1 MNRSRV
7 ALSALSA
14 LCLGTGLAQAEV
26 PNKTVKVGVLT
37 DMSGPFANQTGEGSA
52 IAARM
57 AAEDFAKEAGDL
69 KVEIL
74 SADHQNKPDVGSA
87 IARQWFDQQG
97 VDAIV
102 DLPNS
107 AVGIAIHTL
116 GAEKNR
122 TVLASSAASSDITG
136 RLCKPTTVQWNLD
149 TWALGNATGTAV
161 AKAGGVGW
169 YFISF
174 EYALGQALERDT
186 TAAITKA
193 GAKVVGSV
201 KHPLGTTDF
210 SSYLLQAQGSGAKV
224 LGLAETGVDAIN
236 AVKQA
241 GEFGLTGKGG
251 MTIAGL
257 FLQMTDVESIGLE
270 TAKGLVLSEPFYW
283 DLTDKT
289 RAWSKRFA
297 ERMPGRMPTIGHAGV
312 YSSTLAYLRA
322 VKAADTIEGD
332 KVVAQMKKT
341 PVDDDLFGKVTIRPD
356 GRAIHD
362 MYVFKVKTPA
372 ESKSRFDLYDLVE
385 TIPGEQAFRP
395 LADGGC
401 PMIK

>member
-1 MNRSRV
+1 MNRTRV

-14 LCLGTGLAQAEV
+14 LYLGTGLAQAEI
-26 PNKTVKVGVLT
+26 PNKTLKVGVLT
-37 DMSGPFANQTGEGSA
+37 DMSGPFASQAGEGSVV
-52 IAARM
+52 AAKL

-97 VDAIV
+97 VDAVV

-122 TVLASSAASSDITG
+122 TVLASSTASSDITG

-161 AKAGGVGW
+161 AKAGGAGW

-224 LGLAETGVDAIN
+224 LGLAETRS
-236 AVKQA
+236 
-241 GEFGLTGKGG
+241 TP
-251 MTIAGL
+251 
-257 FLQMTDVESIGLE
+257 
-270 TAKGLVLSEPFYW
+270 LSR
-283 DLTDKT
+283 
-289 RAWSKRFA
+289 RANS
-297 ERMPGRMPTIGHAGV
+297 G
-312 YSSTLAYLRA
+312 
-322 VKAADTIEGD
+322 
-332 KVVAQMKKT
+332 
-341 PVDDDLFGKVTIRPD
+341 
-356 GRAIHD
+356 
-362 MYVFKVKTPA
+362 
-372 ESKSRFDLYDLVE
+372 
-385 TIPGEQAFRP
+385 
-395 LADGGC
+395 
-401 PMIK
+401 